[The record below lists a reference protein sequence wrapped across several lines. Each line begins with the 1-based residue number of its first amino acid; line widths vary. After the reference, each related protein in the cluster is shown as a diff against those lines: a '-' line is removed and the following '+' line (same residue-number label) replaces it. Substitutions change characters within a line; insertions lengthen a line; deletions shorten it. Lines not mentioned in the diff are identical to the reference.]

1 MKSLAEL
8 VTPIHD
14 FDCVDFRGRRG
25 KINEIIIWYNSGK
38 DWKCWYTIL
47 QNMQQNIYCF
57 EKSTIAY
64 LFLWK
69 QIQPCPVFV

>member
-25 KINEIIIWYNSGK
+25 KINEIIIWYNSSK
-38 DWKCWYTIL
+38 DWKC
-47 QNMQQNIYCF
+47 
-57 EKSTIAY
+57 
-64 LFLWK
+64 
-69 QIQPCPVFV
+69 